1 MAKGRLFLIHW
12 DAVEADALAAPL
24 RQDGW
29 EVEVESSDGARAGKA
44 IIASPPDAVVV
55 SLARM
60 PAHGR
65 ETVAFLKGTKT
76 TRELPVIFVGGA
88 GDAVDKTKKK
98 IRDAVYVDEAGLKRA
113 LAPYAGL

>member
-12 DAVEADALAAPL
+12 HADEAEELAAPL
-24 RQDGW
+24 RRDGW
-29 EVEVESSDGARAGKA
+29 AVDVETSDGARAGKA
-44 IIASPPDAVVV
+44 IIAAPPDAVVV

-65 ETVAFLKGTKT
+65 ETAAFLKGTKA
-76 TRELPVIFVGGA
+76 TRDVPVIFVGGA
-88 GDAVDKTKKK
+88 ADTIDKTRKK

-113 LAPYAGL
+113 LAPYASL